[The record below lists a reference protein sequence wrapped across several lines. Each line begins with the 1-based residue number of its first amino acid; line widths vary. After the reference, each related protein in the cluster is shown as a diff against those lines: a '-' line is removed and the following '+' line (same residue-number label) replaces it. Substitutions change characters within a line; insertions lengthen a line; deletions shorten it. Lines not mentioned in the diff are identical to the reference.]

1 MDNQQATRAPSNLI
15 GGGKQLRNSSI
26 ELFRIL
32 VTMLVL
38 IVHMNGYFVGLN
50 THDFNFHSFP
60 QIVVEA
66 LSCIAVNGF
75 ILITGYF
82 GINKIFHTLWK
93 LWQSLFCIYVPLFV
107 LKYIFDKP
115 DYGFAFQDL
124 LNAIFPFST
133 RDGYFI
139 NGYIFL
145 VLASPFI
152 NAFIS
157 SSDKKK
163 VLLFTIS
170 LLLFE
175 FWVDCICNLRTFFF
189 NEGYSGLH
197 FCLLYLMGR
206 CLSLY
211 YDRLKRIR
219 PPIYLAVYLFL
230 SLIVVVLSVLKIP
243 WTYNYSNIFLVL
255 SASSLFMVFATR
267 QPFYNIRINK
277 IAQCSLFVYILQ
289 INSPFMGWLCTIDNY
304 LLENMS
310 WGIYIISIVL
320 VCAGFYMFCFIWDYL
335 RRLVT
340 TKVFDKIEYKVSLF
354 LR

>member
-1 MDNQQATRAPSNLI
+1 MIDNPQAKVVPCNLV
-15 GGGKQLRNSSI
+15 GGGAQPRNSSI

-50 THDFNFHSFP
+50 THDFNFHSIP

-82 GINKIFHTLWK
+82 GIKNIFHTLWK
-93 LWQSLFCIYVPLFV
+93 LWQALFSIYVPLFI
-107 LKYIFDKP
+107 LKYFFDKP

-133 RDGYFI
+133 RDGYFV

-157 SSDKKK
+157 SFDKKK

-170 LLLFE
+170 
-175 FWVDCICNLRTFFF
+175 
-189 NEGYSGLH
+189 
-197 FCLLYLMGR
+197 
-206 CLSLY
+206 
-211 YDRLKRIR
+211 
-219 PPIYLAVYLFL
+219 
-230 SLIVVVLSVLKIP
+230 
-243 WTYNYSNIFLVL
+243 
-255 SASSLFMVFATR
+255 TR
-267 QPFYNIRINK
+267 WRN
-277 IAQCSLFVYILQ
+277 
-289 INSPFMGWLCTIDNY
+289 
-304 LLENMS
+304 
-310 WGIYIISIVL
+310 
-320 VCAGFYMFCFIWDYL
+320 
-335 RRLVT
+335 
-340 TKVFDKIEYKVSLF
+340 
-354 LR
+354 